1 MKILVTGAAGFLASH
16 LVPKLLNSGHQ
27 VIGID
32 DLSTGSRA
40 NLPNHRHFIFHQ
52 KDIRNCKIPKVDVI
66 YNLASPASPVHYQI
80 NPIKTFET
88 NVLGVMAI
96 LRSAAENGSIVIQAS
111 TSEVYGDP
119 LINPQSE
126 NYWGNVNTIGP
137 RSCYDESKRAS
148 ETICFDYIRQ
158 YNVDVR
164 IARIFNTYGPNMAIN
179 DGRVVS
185 NFIVQAKMNQPLTI
199 YGNGKQTRS
208 LCYVTD
214 LIQALF
220 ELMMNSTKPDIPI
233 NLGNP
238 QEISMNDL
246 ASKIIHLS
254 NSSSKIVYMD
264 LPIDDPKQRQPDIS
278 RARKLLK
285 WEPKIT
291 LEEGLLKTIRY
302 FETVMCE

>member
-32 DLSTGSRA
+32 DLSTGTRN
-40 NLPNHRHFIFHQ
+40 NLPDHRHFIFHH

-66 YNLASPASPVHYQI
+66 YNLASPASPVHYQV

-96 LRSAAENGSIVIQAS
+96 LKSAAENDSIVIQAS

-119 LINPQSE
+119 LVNPQSE

-199 YGNGKQTRS
+199 YGNGRQTRS

-220 ELMMNSTKPDIPI
+220 ELMMNRTKLDIPI

-246 ASKIIHLS
+246 ANKIIHMS

-278 RARKLLK
+278 RARKLLN

-291 LEEGLLKTIRY
+291 LEEGLLETIRY

>member
-16 LVPKLLNSGHQ
+16 LVPKLLTSGYQ

-32 DLSTGSRA
+32 DLSTGARV
-40 NLPNHRHFIFHQ
+40 NLPEHRNFIFYNE
-52 KDIRNCKIPKVDVI
+52 DIRNCKIPKVDVI

-88 NVLGVMAI
+88 NVLGIMAI

-126 NYWGNVNTIGP
+126 NYWGNVNTVGP

-148 ETICFDYIRQ
+148 ETICFDYKRQ
-158 YNVDVR
+158 FNTDVR
-164 IARIFNTYGPNMAIN
+164 IARIFNTYGPNMAIK

-185 NFIVQAKMNQPLTI
+185 NFIVQAKLNEPLTI
-199 YGNGKQTRS
+199 YGNGDQTRS

-214 LIQALF
+214 LTQALIK
-220 ELMMNSTKPDIPI
+220 LMTNSDKLETPI

-238 QEISMNDL
+238 EEISVKDL
-246 ASKIIHLS
+246 AHQIIHMS
-254 NSSSKIVYMD
+254 NSSSKILYMD
-264 LPIDDPKQRQPDIS
+264 IPIDDPKQRQPDIS
-278 RARKLLK
+278 LARKLLK
-285 WEPKIT
+285 WEPKVT
-291 LEEGLLKTIRY
+291 LEEGLRETIRY
-302 FETVMCE
+302 FEKVMLG

>member
-1 MKILVTGAAGFLASH
+1 
-16 LVPKLLNSGHQ
+16 
-27 VIGID
+27 
-32 DLSTGSRA
+32 
-40 NLPNHRHFIFHQ
+40 
-52 KDIRNCKIPKVDVI
+52 
-66 YNLASPASPVHYQI
+66 
-80 NPIKTFET
+80 
-88 NVLGVMAI
+88 
-96 LRSAAENGSIVIQAS
+96 
-111 TSEVYGDP
+111 
-119 LINPQSE
+119 
-126 NYWGNVNTIGP
+126 
-137 RSCYDESKRAS
+137 
-148 ETICFDYIRQ
+148 
-158 YNVDVR
+158 
-164 IARIFNTYGPNMAIN
+164 
-179 DGRVVS
+179 
-185 NFIVQAKMNQPLTI
+185 MNQPLTI

>member
-32 DLSTGSRA
+32 DLSTGTRN
-40 NLPNHRHFIFHQ
+40 NLPDHRHFIFHH

-66 YNLASPASPVHYQI
+66 YNLASPASPVHYQV

-96 LRSAAENGSIVIQAS
+96 LKSAAENGSIVIQAS

-119 LINPQSE
+119 LVNPQSE

-199 YGNGKQTRS
+199 YGNGRQTRS

-220 ELMMNSTKPDIPI
+220 ELMMNRTKLDIPI

-246 ASKIIHLS
+246 ANKIIHMS

-278 RARKLLK
+278 RARKLLN

-291 LEEGLLKTIRY
+291 LEEGLLETIRY

>member
-1 MKILVTGAAGFLASH
+1 MKILVTGAAGFLAAH
-16 LVPKLLNSGHQ
+16 LVPKLLKSGHQ

-32 DLSTGSRA
+32 DLSTGTRN
-40 NLPNHRHFIFHQ
+40 NLPDHRHFIFHH

-66 YNLASPASPVHYQI
+66 YNLASPASPVHYQV

-96 LRSAAENGSIVIQAS
+96 LKSAAENDSIVIQAS

-119 LINPQSE
+119 LVNPQSE

-199 YGNGKQTRS
+199 YGNGRQTRS

-220 ELMMNSTKPDIPI
+220 ELMMNRTKLDIPI

-246 ASKIIHLS
+246 ANKIIHMS

-278 RARKLLK
+278 RARKLLN

-291 LEEGLLKTIRY
+291 LEEGLLETIRY